1 MKIFALIFSVF
12 LLCCI
17 AAAEDISIGNF
28 ANGSADAWTLS
39 LGKEFPPGAQGSFA
53 IIETN
58 SSAGAYAAYLE
69 GSFANGGVYVSI
81 SKSLVTTLP
90 FKSLRFKI
98 KSSDYEAITIR
109 LTDGSGQVHQ
119 QVINLNKDSSDW
131 QDITIKDYKGT
142 KRNTCWGGAK
152 DGKWHDPLKAVSF
165 LLENSALNDDLKS
178 GRALFSDITLE
189 K

>member
-1 MKIFALIFSVF
+1 MKIFALIFSGF
-12 LLCCI
+12 LLCGI
-17 AAAEDISIGNF
+17 AAAEDVAIGQF
-28 ANGSADAWTLS
+28 ANGSADGWTLS

-53 IIETN
+53 IIEPD
-58 SSAGAYAAYLE
+58 SPGSAYAAYLE

-81 SKSLVTTLP
+81 SKTLPTALP
-90 FKSLRFKI
+90 FKALKFKV

-119 QVINLNKDSSDW
+119 QVISLNKDSSEW
-131 QDITIKDYKGT
+131 QDITIKDCKGT

-165 LLENSALNDDLKS
+165 LLENSALNDDLKN
-178 GRALFSDITLE
+178 GRALFSDIILE